1 LLRKNSN
8 NFHYKHPRAKSQRR
22 EFEIIKVAGETD
34 FSGWPPG
41 YAADL
46 ILIDMDRPHFLPRH
60 NLISNLVHC
69 TKAGDITHVIVDGQ
83 LILRNGELLTLD
95 EERIK
100 YEAERGAFNL
110 VNRAM
115 QPVRQYRG

>member
-1 LLRKNSN
+1 MIWPCAWPRKTA
-8 NFHYKHPRAKSQRR
+8 HAR
-22 EFEIIKVAGETD
+22 
-34 FSGWPPG
+34 SG
-41 YAADL
+41 L
-46 ILIDMDRPHFLPRH
+46 SRPAHFLPRH

-83 LILRNGELLTLD
+83 LIFRNGELLTLD

-110 VNRAM
+110 VQRAM